1 MTAIRAAPSLMVYVA
16 LHPADKHP
24 QNPNPKYQT
33 IPLESWRPSPNS
45 SGFTSQAPSS
55 AHLPTFFSS
64 KTPVLFLCFPFLSL
78 PFLSFPPPSQFWKT
92 NYFTIQQRCHRHQ
105 KSPCILTQYAE
116 KILATQ
122 SSYMVH
128 PHFHTQ
134 WHPCRTYSVS
144 AFKEDFALLRESSL

>member
-1 MTAIRAAPSLMVYVA
+1 MVMSKGRGLLGSIFYIGSEEVSGHIWIYLTLFPYAFSL
-16 LHPADKHP
+16 L
-24 QNPNPKYQT
+24 
-33 IPLESWRPSPNS
+33 
-45 SGFTSQAPSS
+45 
-55 AHLPTFFSS
+55 FSF
-64 KTPVLFLCFPFLSL
+64 LFSFLSL